1 MYAAA
6 GNPRRTPPSGKKTI
20 YGWTL
25 SIGWWRLVA
34 IVWRPPGDT
43 KIERPGATALG
54 NHFISTGLP
63 RSKKRT
69 SADGRFTLTFFTD
82 KQ

>member
-25 SIGWWRLVA
+25 TCHLIEYLQRIFDVLGRDVVVGDGPDPAL
-34 IVWRPPGDT
+34 PG
-43 KIERPGATALG
+43 R
-54 NHFISTGLP
+54 
-63 RSKKRT
+63 
-69 SADGRFTLTFFTD
+69 
-82 KQ
+82 